1 MVWALLRA
9 FLFAP
14 TFFLT
19 AYVPIAGI
27 LEPSF
32 PQQPLLKQW
41 AWLMLGFAL
50 FRGRY
55 YFAWYLSEVSF
66 VASGAGYAGS
76 GKWDRVRNVYP
87 LQVEFA
93 ENIRAITSNWNVCTA
108 NWLK

>member
-1 MVWALLRA
+1 MGAAHGEGDADGDGDVDGDDLAAVNGHVMPLPLQALA
-9 FLFAP
+9 EGG
-14 TFFLT
+14 
-19 AYVPIAGI
+19 V
-27 LEPSF
+27 
-32 PQQPLLKQW
+32 
-41 AWLMLGFAL
+41 LGFAL